1 MQDVFDIYTI
11 ILLALAVII
20 FLKLRS
26 VLGQRTGRERPPF
39 NPYAAR
45 ETRPA
50 PGDKVVALPPR
61 TGEPVTAKAPDKDK
75 PAPDRWKGIAQPGTP
90 IAKGL
95 DAIAGEDKSF
105 DPQHFVAGARG
116 AYEMIVTA

>member
-1 MQDVFDIYTI
+1 MSPLCRRPLTLPMASMQDVFDIYTI
-11 ILLALAVII
+11 ILLVLAVII

-50 PGDKVVALPPR
+50 GDKVVALPTR
-61 TGEPVTAKAPDKDK
+61 SNDAAATAKPPASAEDK
-75 PAPDRWKGIAQPGTP
+75 PPAADRWKG
-90 IAKGL
+90 L
-95 DAIAGEDKSF
+95 
-105 DPQHFVAGARG
+105 
-116 AYEMIVTA
+116 

>member
-1 MQDVFDIYTI
+1 MSPLCRRPLTLPMASMQDVFDIYTI

-45 ETRPA
+45 EARPA
-50 PGDKVVALPPR
+50 STDKVVALPPR
-61 TGEPVTAKAPDKDK
+61 NGETFAAKVSDK
-75 PAPDRWKGIAQPGTP
+75 PAADRWKGIAP
-90 IAKGL
+90 
-95 DAIAGEDKSF
+95 AGS
-105 DPQHFVAGARG
+105 
-116 AYEMIVTA
+116 

>member
-1 MQDVFDIYTI
+1 MQDVDIYTI

-39 NPYAAR
+39 NPYTAR
-45 ETRPA
+45 EARPA
-50 PGDKVVALPPR
+50 PNDKVVALPPR
-61 TGEPVTAKAPDKDK
+61 TAKTAPAKVADK
-75 PAPDRWKGIAQPGTP
+75 PAVDRWKGIAAAGSP

-95 DAIAGEDKSF
+95 DAIVAEDRSF
-105 DPQHFVAGARG
+105 DPQHFV
-116 AYEMIVTA
+116 